1 MSFISTQSYKGTR
14 DFYPDEMRFRRWMF
28 GKMRETALK
37 FGFQEYDGPILESFE
52 LYAAKSGEELVNEQL
67 YHFVDRGDRKVAI
80 RPEMTPTLARLV
92 AGKFNEL
99 PKPIRWFSIP
109 NLWRYEKPQKGRL
122 REHWQLNVDVLG
134 GERSMADAETLYF
147 AHELIRSFGG
157 NAHLDMR
164 INHRGLMDQFF
175 GSLGL
180 DAERAHKVTKAID
193 AKDKIGPEKFHQ
205 WLKDLGLGA
214 TEISQIDA
222 FFNEGFEAIRS
233 KFAGV
238 AVDEMSQLFDR
249 LQDLGLKDSCRFDPS
264 IMRGLNYYTGTVFEI
279 YDTHPEN
286 RRAMFGGGRYD
297 NLLGLFGKNQLSGVG
312 FGMGDVTLEDF
323 LRTHALV
330 PDFSSALDV
339 WVGVPDRAH
348 WKSAQEISRTLREA
362 GLSVGVSLDEAGFGA
377 QIKQALKLG
386 ARFVVLFGEEE
397 WKSGKVVLK
406 NLGKNEQTIVDAA
419 DVVRVIQT
427 Q

>member
-1 MSFISTQSYKGTR
+1 MSGDHYANLT
-14 DFYPDEMRFRRWMF
+14 
-28 GKMRETALK
+28 
-37 FGFQEYDGPILESFE
+37 ILESFE

-67 YHFVDRGDRKVAI
+67 YHFVDRGERKVAI

-92 AGKFNEL
+92 AGKFMEL

-122 REHWQLNVDVLG
+122 REHWQLNIDVLG
-134 GERSMADAETLYF
+134 GERSMADAETLLF

-157 NAHLDMR
+157 DSHLDMR

-180 DAERAHKVTKAID
+180 ASDQAHLVTKAID
-193 AKDKIGPEKFHQ
+193 AKDKIGIEKFHK
-205 WLKDLGLGA
+205 WLGDLGLGTA
-214 TEISQIDA
+214 EISKIDS
-222 FFNEGFEAIRS
+222 FFNEGFEVVAG
-233 KFAGV
+233 KFAGP
-238 AVDEMSQLFDR
+238 AVDEVKKLFER
-249 LQDLGLKDSCRFDPS
+249 LDDLGLRGSYRFDPS

-279 YDTHPEN
+279 YDTHPDN

-323 LRTHALV
+323 LRIHDLV
-330 PDFSSALDV
+330 PDLSAALDV

-348 WKSAQEISRTLREA
+348 FKPAQDIARRLRAE
-362 GLSVGVSLDEAGFGA
+362 GLSVGVSLDEAGFGI
-377 QIKQALKLG
+377 QIKQALKMG
-386 ARFVVLFGEEE
+386 ARYALLFGEEE
-397 WKSGKVVLK
+397 WKNGKVVLK
-406 NLGKNEQTIVDAA
+406 NLAKNEQLVVEASEAA
-419 DVVRVIQT
+419 NVIQAKN
-427 Q
+427 